1 MKPENAFITLE
12 IYHTT
17 MENKYSKGSE
27 NITKSYLTLKVTS
40 QQKVKN
46 EKEGTKLTNNVF
58 EYILK

>member
-1 MKPENAFITLE
+1 
-12 IYHTT
+12 

-46 EKEGTKLTNNVF
+46 EKEETKLTNNVF